1 MDTTLKINIIMF
13 LLIPITYYS
22 ILFMRIMWNI
32 MIINYV
38 SYAVAE
44 SEMKLTKNK
53 GALNLRKM
61 LYIIPPVI
69 ECLIFTEFG
78 QSQAVET
85 IQKGKSVFNSLST
98 IYKWESNAQD
108 CLQPNLVSPTRKPG
122 NRDQFWQ
129 DYYQNGFKFV
139 AKKYAGYNLNNIVK
153 RKPKRAL
160 QNVGLLS

>member
-1 MDTTLKINIIMF
+1 
-13 LLIPITYYS
+13 
-22 ILFMRIMWNI
+22 

-85 IQKGKSVFNSLST
+85 IQKGKSVFKSLST
-98 IYKWESNAQD
+98 IYKWESSIED
-108 CLQPNLVSPTRKPG
+108 CLQPNLINPTKEPL

-129 DYYQNGFKFV
+129 DYYQKGFEYV
-139 AKKYAGYNLNNIVK
+139 AKKYGGYSFKSIVK
-153 RKPKRAL
+153 RKLKRAL